1 MKSATGLTGSGSRD
15 WYIQRV
21 SAVVLA
27 AYTVVMFGWILC
39 NSGFGYE
46 QWAGFMLTLPM
57 KIFSL
62 LAVLSLVAHAWIG
75 MWQVFTDYVTTRQM
89 GPSASGLRLVL
100 TSAVIISQCSYTQSG
115 VSRFSGQIDRKR
127 SWAQLTLKKIIQ
139 IFKPYH
145 SIQLSLV
152 VVVLVCVLLTNLLKQ
167 V

>member
-27 AYTVVMFGWILC
+27 VYTVVVFGWILPYG
-39 NSGFGYE
+39 GFNLE
-46 QWAGFMLTLPM
+46 QCYGLMMTLPM
-57 KIFSL
+57 KIMTL

-100 TSAVIISQCSYTQSG
+100 TSAVIIAVFAYA
-115 VSRFSGQIDRKR
+115 I
-127 SWAQLTLKKIIQ
+127 WAIQ
-139 IFKPYH
+139 IFWA
-145 SIQLSLV
+145 
-152 VVVLVCVLLTNLLKQ
+152 N
-167 V
+167 

>member
-1 MKSATGLTGSGSRD
+1 MDYVLMKSATGLTGSGSRD

-27 AYTVVMFGWILC
+27 AYTVVMFGLILC
-39 NSGFGYE
+39 NSGLGYE
-46 QWAGFMLTLPM
+46 QWAGVMLTLPM

-100 TSAVIISQCSYTQSG
+100 TSAVIISVFVYAIWG
-115 VSRFSGQIDRKR
+115 
-127 SWAQLTLKKIIQ
+127 IQ
-139 IFKPYH
+139 IFWA
-145 SIQLSLV
+145 
-152 VVVLVCVLLTNLLKQ
+152 N
-167 V
+167 